1 MVELTE
7 TFVLECEELD
17 KDHKRLVEMVN
28 EIAENIDKGETSKC
42 NDKVLQFVEFA
53 KEHFNREEQFL
64 ERNGYPEVVA
74 HRKHHKT
81 LIAKMEHIQ
90 EFASSAE
97 TNELARV
104 SLKRELI
111 YLLMDD
117 LITTD
122 MDFKGYISKGQS

>member
-17 KDHKRLVEMVN
+17 RDHKRLVEMVN

-42 NDKVLQFVEFA
+42 NNKVTEFVNFA
-53 KEHFNREEQFL
+53 KKHFDREEKFL
-64 ERNGYPEVVA
+64 ERNSYPDVA
-74 HRKHHKT
+74 SHHQHHKT

-104 SLKRELI
+104 SLKRELV

-122 MDFKGYISKGQS
+122 MDFKGFISKGNT